1 MIRNPLFV
9 FISLSLTALHF
20 QHKNLTSNKVHRHE
34 FVRKGDQANDMKMG
48 DYVVVAKTVSEADA
62 KKFVKEMKKLNLPVP
77 SYGYQS
83 NKQFWF
89 VYFEASD
96 GIESARLKRNE
107 LRKNDLYKSAWLLTI
122 HQ

>member
-62 KKFVKEMKKLNLPVP
+62 KKFVKE
-77 SYGYQS
+77 
-83 NKQFWF
+83 
-89 VYFEASD
+89 
-96 GIESARLKRNE
+96 KR
-107 LRKNDLYKSAWLLTI
+107 
-122 HQ
+122 